1 MKPTDISVPDY
12 FHKVVDCQWACP
24 AHTPVPEYIRLI
36 AAGRYSDAYMI
47 NWESNVFPGVLGRT
61 CDRPC
66 EPACRR
72 GRVEKDPVAI
82 CRLKRVAADFK
93 DDISARLPKPA
104 ETKNGKR
111 IALVGGGPASLTVAR
126 DLMPLGYE
134 CVVFDQDP
142 LSGGMMRTQIPK
154 FRLPEKV
161 LDEECHF
168 ILDLGVT
175 FVGGKRI
182 DSMKALLA
190 EDFDA
195 VFVGCGAPRGRDLDI
210 PGRKEAAT
218 NIHIGIDWLSSVS
231 FGHIDK
237 IGKRVIVLGGGN
249 TAMDCCRSSRRLGG
263 EDVKVV
269 VRSGFEEMKASPWEK
284 EDAIHEDIP
293 IFNYLVPKEFTH
305 ENGKLTGITFEKVK
319 AVRDAKGRRDLV
331 PTGEPDEH
339 FPCDDV
345 LVAVGQENAF
355 PWIERDCGIEFDK
368 WNMPKV
374 DTKTMASTNPK
385 VFFGGDAAFG
395 PKNIIWAV
403 AHGHDAAISID
414 KFCRG
419 EDVNVRPAPQIAIA
433 SQKMGIHEWSY
444 DNEITLDKRYRVPHR
459 DKVVA
464 LRDIKAEV
472 ELGYDVELALKEAE
486 RCLNCDVQTVFTG
499 QLCIECDACVDICP
513 MDCITFTGNGEE
525 ADLRSRLEAP
535 ANNLTQD
542 LYIGNSLKTGRIMVK
557 DEDVC
562 LHCGLCAERCPT
574 GAWDM
579 QKYLIDMNSRR
590 ASMSLQSVN
599 DFVVRFA
606 NVNGSGSA
614 SANELFARSV
624 LRMGIPCAPRNIFP
638 SNIQGLPT
646 WYEVR
651 ISENGHLGA
660 RGGTDLMVA
669 INPQT
674 WDKDVNGIEPGGY
687 LLYDST
693 KPMPK
698 SKFRDDITVIGV
710 PLTAICNREYTDPR
724 QRQLFKNIVYV
735 GALSALLDMDVGEME
750 KLIAEQFKGKEK
762 LFDANKHALH
772 LGRDWVMM
780 NVEHP
785 LGLRLQRADKVGDRI
800 FIEGNSAAALGAV
813 YGGATV
819 CAWYP
824 ITPSSSL
831 AEAFTRHCQRM
842 RVDPA
847 TKRNKFAIV
856 QAEDELASIGV
867 VIGAAWNGARAF
879 TATSGPGISL
889 MQEFLGLAYFAEIP
903 AVIFDVQRAGPSTG
917 MPTRTQQ
924 TDIISCAYASHG
936 DTKHVLL
943 FPEDPAEAFEFGA
956 TAFDLADRLQTP
968 IFVMLDLD
976 IGMNHRLS
984 RPLTW
989 DDTRKFD
996 RGKIMTET
1004 ALEAGA
1010 DFGRYLDVDGDGVPY
1025 RTLPGTHPSKGAFF
1039 TRGTSRDR
1047 YARYTEEG
1055 PAYADN
1061 MQRLLRKFETAK
1073 DLVPR
1078 PLQANAD
1085 KPTKY
1090 GVIYFGS
1097 TSPPMDEAID
1107 LLEAD
1112 GHALDRLRVRAFPF
1126 HSSVTSFLA
1135 EHDFVF
1141 VVEQNRDAQ
1150 LRSLIVNECNVDPV
1164 RLVPILHY
1172 DGSPITARFIAG
1184 AIADRLDALK
1194 VTPLRKVVS

>member
-36 AAGRYSDAYMI
+36 AAGRYGDAYMV
-47 NWESNVFPGVLGRT
+47 NWHSNVFPGILGRT

-72 GRVEKDPVAI
+72 VRVEKEPVAI

-93 DDISARLPKPA
+93 DDIRDRLPKAPSQ
-104 ETKNGKR
+104 KNGKR
-111 IALVGGGPASLTVAR
+111 IALIGGGPASLTVAR
-126 DLMPLGYE
+126 DLAPMGYD

-142 LSGGMMRTQIPK
+142 QSGGMMRTQIPK
-154 FRLPEKV
+154 FRLPETV
-161 LDEECHF
+161 LDEECQY
-168 ILDLGVT
+168 ILDIGIE

-182 DSMKALLA
+182 DSLKALLA
-190 EDFDA
+190 ENYDA
-195 VFVGCGAPRGRDLDI
+195 IFVGCGAPRGRNLEI
-210 PGRKEAAT
+210 PGRKEAAK

-231 FGHIDK
+231 FGHIDR

-263 EDVKVV
+263 EDVKVI

-284 EDAIHEDIP
+284 EDAMHEDIP

-305 ENGKLTGITFEKVK
+305 DNGKLTGVTFEKVK
-319 AVRDAKGRRDLV
+319 AVRDAKGRRELV
-331 PTGEPDEH
+331 PTGEPDQH

-355 PWIERDCGIEFDK
+355 PWIERDCGIEFDT
-368 WNMPKV
+368 WDMPKV
-374 DTKTMASTNPK
+374 DTRTMASTHPK

-403 AHGHDAAISID
+403 AHGHEAAISID
-414 KFCRG
+414 RLCRG
-419 EDVNVRPAPQIAIA
+419 EDINVRPPPQLAVS

-459 DKVVA
+459 DKVIS
-464 LRDIKAEV
+464 LRDIKTEV
-472 ELGYDVELALKEAE
+472 ELGYDPDLALKEAE
-486 RCLNCDVQTVFTG
+486 RCLNCDVQTLYG
-499 QLCIECDACVDICP
+499 KRRGSRAAGP
-513 MDCITFTGNGEE
+513 AAGAGEE
-525 ADLRSRLEAP
+525 SHPGSLYRQQPQNRPRHGEGRGRLPALRPVRGALSHRRV
-535 ANNLTQD
+535 
-542 LYIGNSLKTGRIMVK
+542 G
-557 DEDVC
+557 
-562 LHCGLCAERCPT
+562 HAEIPDRY
-574 GAWDM
+574 D
-579 QKYLIDMNSRR
+579 SRR
-590 ASMSLQSVN
+590 TSMPIQSVN

-614 SANELFARSV
+614 SANELFARAV
-624 LRMGIPCAPRNIFP
+624 LRMGVPVAPRNIFP

-651 ISENGHLGA
+651 ISQAGYLGA

-669 INPQT
+669 MNPQT
-674 WDKDVNGIEPGGY
+674 WDKDVAGIEPGGY

-698 SKFRDDITVIGV
+698 TKFRDDITVIGV
-710 PLTAICNREYTDPR
+710 PLTAICNREYSDPR
-724 QRQLFKNIVYV
+724 QRQLFKNIIYV
-735 GALSALLDMDVGEME
+735 GALSALLDMDVGEIE
-750 KLIAEQFKGKEK
+750 KLIAEQYKGKEM

-780 NVEHP
+780 NMEHP
-785 LGLRLQRADKVGDRI
+785 IGLRLQRANGVGNRI

-831 AEAFTRHCQRM
+831 AEAFTRHCSRL
-842 RVDPA
+842 RVDGGS
-847 TKRNKFAIV
+847 KQNKYAIV
-856 QAEDELASIGV
+856 QAEDELASIGI
-867 VIGAAWNGARAF
+867 VIGASWNGARAF

-903 AVIFDVQRAGPSTG
+903 AVVFDVQRAGPSTG

-943 FPEDPAEAFEFGA
+943 FPEDPTETFDFAA

-968 IFVMLDLD
+968 VFVMIDLD
-976 IGMNHRLS
+976 IGMNHRLA
-984 RPLTW
+984 RPLAW
-989 DDTRKFD
+989 DDSRKYD
-996 RGKIMTET
+996 RGKVMTAA
-1004 ALEAGA
+1004 ALEAGK
-1010 DFGRYLDVDGDGVPY
+1010 DFGRYLDVDGDGIPY
-1025 RTLPGTHPSKGAFF
+1025 RTYPGTHPTKGSFF

-1061 MQRLLRKFETAK
+1061 MQRLLRKFDTAK

-1097 TSPPMDEAID
+1097 TSPAMDEAIEM
-1107 LLEAD
+1107 LEAK
-1112 GHALDRLRVRAFPF
+1112 GQYLDRLRVRAFPF
-1126 HSSVTSFLA
+1126 HSSVTSFIA
-1135 EHDFVF
+1135 EHDFIF

-1150 LRSLIVNECNVDPV
+1150 LRSLIVNECGIDPV

-1172 DGSPITARFIAG
+1172 DGTPITARFIAR
-1184 AIADRLDALK
+1184 AIGDHLDALK
-1194 VTPLRKVVS
+1194 ITPLRKVVS